1 MRASCPQCK
10 QPVAITHIIVANYRA
25 YIMDR
30 MARTAFICFATMRPR
45 PSSQLAAK
53 QSRIARARHS
63 QRSGLRYGLG
73 PVIP

>member
-45 PSSQLAAK
+45 PSGQLAA
-53 QSRIARARHS
+53 QSRLPFLCDPTR
-63 QRSGLRYGLG
+63 
-73 PVIP
+73 PVYLAFP

>member
-45 PSSQLAAK
+45 PSGQLAAK
-53 QSRIARARHS
+53 QSRIAGSLPGPATS
-63 QRSGLRYGLG
+63 CLLGL
-73 PVIP
+73 P